1 MASLRALKP
10 VELAPEWLTES
21 PITFDDLR
29 CTSYPATLWRVSVS
43 VPPSPAIA
51 RKSYRRESVASVASS
66 SLSSASDLHDAAVV
80 EVEKRK
86 RASALARRS
95 ARISKLAAPVPGP
108 DAPHTGVGAETSSFL
123 FYDDEDAE
131 DVLDGLQVGRWKQ
144 HNNDDDA
151 TLNEPKPEPAPRP
164 EEEDDPSPID
174 PFFKA
179 MSPTPTPAISP
190 APSPVPLPPCNP
202 HENSES
208 PAPSSSYAHSRGS
221 SFDWTSPWFM
231 HVSAH
236 ALAALDDQL
245 LQSPTDAFADM
256 CYASAVA
263 LPNPTD
269 PQHGASGAYSWRRFS
284 RLRPLSPGSFSD
296 IHEEDEGEAEDRE
309 TEGADGES
317 TESETDD
324 EDEEQLASPEEH
336 APDPAAARLAP
347 SGASPPRKRWVDT
360 VQVAGCIAHS
370 LHNSVLEAPPPPPSL
385 PPLAPSPNAPL
396 ARRCGPRRTPRRRR
410 LPSATLPS
418 LPGRVAGPAR
428 VPFRGPTQPERER
441 ALLSCACPQR
451 RQRGQWA
458 REREAEARDVEDF
471 DEYRAIRGLGIGQ
484 RERGLDACEW
494 GWGGDVVP
502 ARAEGDPGLSL
513 PRLGSFAPCSP
524 DVYLPVLL
532 RRLGQK
538 CILLCSVNSPRRLV
552 SLFAFRVVFSPPHY
566 FALHAPHPPHRPLL
580 SCLPLFLSSTFSREQ
595 PVCIYT
601 VVILRPVEERLLL
614 PYLRLAW
621 LSTAGLSAFLPIHS
635 CRPIVPDPC
644 FVFHAYLVSPR

>member
-1 MASLRALKP
+1 MASLQALKP

-43 VPPSPAIA
+43 VPPSPATT
-51 RKSYRRESVASVASS
+51 RKSYRRESVASS

-80 EVEKRK
+80 QVEKRK

-95 ARISKLAAPVPGP
+95 AWISKHAAPVPGP

-151 TLNEPKPEPAPRP
+151 TLNEPEPEPAPRP

-296 IHEEDEGEAEDRE
+296 IHEEDEEGE
-309 TEGADGES
+309 TEGGEGERADEES

-360 VQVAGCIAHS
+360 VQVAG
-370 LHNSVLEAPPPPPSL
+370 
-385 PPLAPSPNAPL
+385 
-396 ARRCGPRRTPRRRR
+396 
-410 LPSATLPS
+410 
-418 LPGRVAGPAR
+418 PAR
-428 VPFRGPTQPERER
+428 VPLRSPAKPERKR
-441 ALLSCACPQR
+441 ALLPRTRAQQCQW
-451 RQRGQWA
+451 GQW
-458 REREAEARDVEDF
+458 EWEGEAETRD
-471 DEYRAIRGLGIGQ
+471 

-513 PRLGSFAPCSP
+513 SRLGSFAPCSP

-532 RRLGQK
+532 RRLLQRLCQK
-538 CILLCSVNSPRRLV
+538 CILLCSFNYPRRLV
-552 SLFAFRVVFSPPHY
+552 SL
-566 FALHAPHPPHRPLL
+566 PLL

-601 VVILRPVEERLLL
+601 VPILRPVEERVLL

-621 LSTAGLSAFLPIHS
+621 LSTAGLSAARYSRMYYVL
-635 CRPIVPDPC
+635 R
-644 FVFHAYLVSPR
+644 